1 MLWWKTAAEE
11 FSESFVPVLPPP
23 DEPPPD
29 EPPEDP
35 PDEPPEPLDGPSL
48 ISSFRVTLV
57 KV

>member
-29 EPPEDP
+29 EPPE
-35 PDEPPEPLDGPSL
+35 PLDGPSL